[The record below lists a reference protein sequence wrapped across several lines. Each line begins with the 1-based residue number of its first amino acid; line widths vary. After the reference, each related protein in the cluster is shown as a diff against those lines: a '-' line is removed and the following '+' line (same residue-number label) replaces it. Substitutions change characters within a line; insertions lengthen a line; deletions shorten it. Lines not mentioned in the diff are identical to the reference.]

1 MRTRLLTLACGALL
15 ASVIGRG
22 TPVEAGCGCD
32 KPPPA
37 LSTVRPPFASAGD
50 VVTIISHKLTVGSTY
65 TVRFGSIANGAEQTA
80 TAVSK
85 RDLADGAYKAM
96 LEVVTPA
103 MQIGP
108 KRIRVMKPANPD
120 QVLINVP
127 KTDFTVMQA
136 PLVLEEG
143 DTETVATC
151 YQAAVTRNNEV
162 LIPLDIS
169 AIARQMIFNGLGD
182 DYPLL
187 FSADDVA
194 IYNTQGFLMQL
205 LGPEQAGIFAIDD
218 PGQPGSLALTYDRH
232 EFVTYREKHAHV
244 DGFGLDP
251 ADSRWH
257 TDGTYHVDHDHL
269 VIAIQGEI
277 EGYGP
282 PAPGRTQSFTFRI
295 TTALAEEGD
304 GEATTR
310 TIQFSDR
317 CHAPGTTP
325 ISENTDD
332 DDE

>member
-1 MRTRLLTLACGALL
+1 MRNRLLTLACGALL
-15 ASVIGRG
+15 ASTIGQG
-22 TPVEAGCGCD
+22 TAVEAGCGCD

-37 LSTVRPPFASAGD
+37 LSTVRPAFASAGD
-50 VVTIISHKLTVGSTY
+50 VVTIISSKLTVGTTY
-65 TVRFGSIANGAEQTA
+65 NVRFGSIANGVVQTA
-80 TAVSK
+80 TAVEK
-85 RDLADGAYKAM
+85 RDLADGISKAM
-96 LEVVTPA
+96 LEVVTPT

-108 KRIRVMKPANPD
+108 KRIRVMKSNNPE

-127 KTDFTVMQA
+127 KTDFTVMQPA
-136 PLVLEEG
+136 LVLEEG

-151 YQAAVTRNNEV
+151 YQAAVTRNNDV

-169 AIARQMIFNGLGD
+169 AIAQHMIFDGLGD

-187 FSADDVA
+187 FSADDIA

-218 PGQPGSLALTYDRH
+218 PGNPGSMSLTYDRH
-232 EFVTYREKHAHV
+232 EFVTYREQHAHEG
-244 DGFGLDP
+244 GFGLDA
-251 ADSRWH
+251 ADHRWH

-269 VIAIQGEI
+269 VIAIKGNIQ
-277 EGYGP
+277 GYGP
-282 PAPGRTQSFTFRI
+282 PAPGRTQSFTLRI

-304 GEATTR
+304 GQATTR
-310 TIQFSDR
+310 TIQFSNR

-325 ISENTDD
+325 ISEDVDD